1 MANWLRRSF
10 GAGVY
15 RFLGLRSNSFPKKLK
30 IGDNL
35 AADVAFGDVVL
46 EKGPSVASEIGA
58 ESTE

>member
-1 MANWLRRSF
+1 
-10 GAGVY
+10 VY